1 MVSNILQAKEGF
13 NLLYVS
19 VFFSNQKEREG
30 LSLSSVRETHYNYQL
45 RRIGFLNVCFRVQ
58 YQWSVFLCRI
68 LSLTIS
74 LRVFERS

>member
-30 LSLSSVRETHYNYQL
+30 LFLSSVRETHYNYQL
-45 RRIGFLNVCFRVQ
+45 RRIGFLNVCFRV
-58 YQWSVFLCRI
+58 
-68 LSLTIS
+68 
-74 LRVFERS
+74 